1 MSFWK
6 AHIHFSGWIHD
17 DDNRLHIVERNRLSR
32 YRYSGVGCGMPDV
45 YYADESTDYSE
56 KNHDSNQ
63 C

>member
-6 AHIHFSGWIHD
+6 AQRHFSGRIHD
-17 DDNRLHIVERNRLSR
+17 DDNWLHIVERNRLSR
-32 YRYSGVGCGMPDV
+32 YRYDSGGGGMPDV